1 MVCVTVCVIRSRWC
15 FSVILWSYDR
25 GMCESVRFVSFTR
38 DGVPDYGE
46 LVELPDGSACARV
59 YSLNDPPEDVLVRGV
74 DGLMPY
80 GIGDVTVSS
89 MSVSMETGEYVPDP
103 EAVERMSK
111 TNLIL
116 EEYLAGVL
124 SKEEAGDALF
134 DHLFGSKH
142 VDGDDAKADG
152 DGSAQ
157 A

>member
-1 MVCVTVCVIRSRWC
+1 M
-15 FSVILWSYDR
+15 
-25 GMCESVRFVSFTR
+25 SFTR

-46 LVELPDGSACARV
+46 LVELPDGSAYARV

-80 GIGDVTVSS
+80 GIGDVTVSTVD
-89 MSVSMETGEYVPDP
+89 VSMETGEYVPDP
-103 EAVERMSK
+103 DAVERMSK